1 MLLPAGESLR
11 GTIKTFDE
19 HGNPTFYL
27 TDELHFLLEQQP
39 GDRGGSPWRNSA
51 DKMYDIV
58 TMPLESAGA
67 NSLDLTLDGVSLR
80 PALFVVLPG
89 DVDPDTSTH
98 NLINQE
104 EVDSTDD
111 VTWEVMVYPKVRSG
125 GSTRS

>member
-1 MLLPAGESLR
+1 
-11 GTIKTFDE
+11 
-19 HGNPTFYL
+19 
-27 TDELHFLLEQQP
+27 
-39 GDRGGSPWRNSA
+39 
-51 DKMYDIV
+51 MYDIV